1 MDKSRFHNLVLFEK
15 KIKMKEERNKLKVMF
30 NNWI

>member
-1 MDKSRFHNLVLFEK
+1 MDKSRFHNLVLFGK
-15 KIKMKEERNKLKVMF
+15 KMKEERNKLKVMF